1 MTTARRAPSRAITLL
16 VGWGIALQS
25 FGAIYRPEALGFLA
39 ASPGV
44 LLLLLAALL
53 SLPHALADGTTLRA
67 WLLLGWGLVASLP
80 AAAVFGW
87 SPLYASKV
95 VPLLILS
102 MVWMAPVLC
111 LRALTTSMLR
121 KAVTAGIAITLLGYV
136 VSDLL
141 PSLLPS
147 ALRVLIFGG
156 GYEVYVDSRPRAFM
170 TETSHFA
177 ALIGRYGLILLLML
191 EAGRRYSGAR
201 LMWGVS
207 VVAIGLLL
215 TESKGAPLS
224 MAATL
229 LVLAAGRRGLP
240 YIVVLVPAA
249 WFLIVSQLDAISV
262 DIENFTSTS
271 TRVGLWLA
279 GAAAMVTNPA
289 GWGYYGF
296 YGAVEHFGNWSMDQL
311 SDLPFLFTELQTIVG
326 ELTSVSFKS
335 TLADFGVVYGWAF
348 WLFLAHVLR
357 RVDLSDLRVRCALAY
372 FALSSASTAGHESIA
387 LFLGLAVLVKFYP
400 RRAPAIV
407 PVAMGAQARRS
418 SVAPQTNPTP

>member
-1 MTTARRAPSRAITLL
+1 MNHRQRPRSALITWLL
-16 VGWGIALQS
+16 GWGIALQA

-53 SLPHALADGTTLRA
+53 ALPHALENGITLRA
-67 WLLLGWGLVASLP
+67 WLLLGWGLVASLV
-80 AAAVFGW
+80 AAVAFGW
-87 SPLYASKV
+87 NALYASKV
-95 VPLLILS
+95 APLLILS
-102 MVWMAPVLC
+102 MVWMAPLLC
-111 LRALTTSMLR
+111 LRALTASMVR
-121 KAVTAGIAITLLGYV
+121 KAVTAGIVITLFGYL

-141 PSLLPS
+141 PGLLPG
-147 ALRVLIFGG
+147 ALRGLIFGG
-156 GYEVYVDSRPRAFM
+156 GYDVYVDSRPRAFM

-177 ALIGRYGLILLLML
+177 ALIGRYGLILLLII
-191 EAGRRYSGAR
+191 EAGRRYNGAR
-201 LMWGVS
+201 LMWGVCI
-207 VVAIGLLL
+207 VAIGLLL

-224 MAATL
+224 LAATL
-229 LVLAAGRRGLP
+229 LVMAAGRRGLP
-240 YIVVLVPAA
+240 YIVLLVPAA
-249 WFLIVSQLDAISV
+249 WFLVDSQLDAISV
-262 DIENFTSTS
+262 DIDNFTSTS

-279 GAAAMVTNPA
+279 GAAAMLTNPA

-296 YGAVEHFGNWSMDQL
+296 YGAVERFGTWSMDQL

-335 TLADFGVVYGWAF
+335 TLVDFGVVYGWAF

-372 FALSSASTAGHESIA
+372 FVLSGASTAGHESIA

-400 RRAPAIV
+400 RHSVPAMQRRPRAIAPAQ
-407 PVAMGAQARRS
+407 P
-418 SVAPQTNPTP
+418 NPTA